1 MQRANNIILIAG
13 VLIGCTSVSAC
24 KSDDEG
30 GGNAGTAGAMSGGVG
45 GSTGGSAG
53 VAGTMTGGAGGSTT
67 GGMGGVA
74 GTMTTG
80 GVGGS
85 TGGVGGST
93 GGVGGTT
100 GGMGGMTGGMG
111 GMTGGMGGMTGGMGG
126 GEPDAGGGDSAT
138 FTEVYSII
146 MMKCGGASG
155 CHIAG
160 SSGGLSMAN
169 KATAYTNL
177 VGIDS
182 EECDG
187 EKRVIAGDADNSL
200 IIQALEGTADCV
212 DQMPRMRTPLS
223 EDEIATI
230 REWIDDGAM
239 NN

>member
-24 KSDDEG
+24 ESDDDG
-30 GGNAGTAGAMSGGVG
+30 GGNAGTGTGGMTGGVG

-53 VAGTMTGGAGGSTT
+53 VAGTMTGGVGGST

-80 GVGGS
+80 GVGGA
-85 TGGVGGST
+85 TGGVGGAT
-93 GGVGGTT
+93 GGVGGAT
-100 GGMGGMTGGMG
+100 GGIGGMTGGMG
-111 GMTGGMGGMTGGMGG
+111 GMTGGVGG

-146 MMKCGGASG
+146 MMKCGGGDFG
-155 CHIAG
+155 CHVTG
-160 SSGGLSMAN
+160 SSGGLNMNSKMMAF
-169 KATAYTNL
+169 TNL
-177 VGIDS
+177 VGVDS
-182 EECDG
+182 EECAG

-200 IIQALEGTADCV
+200 IIQALEGTADCI
-212 DQMPRMRTPLS
+212 DQMPRDRDPLS
-223 EDEIATI
+223 EAEIATI

>member
-13 VLIGCTSVSAC
+13 VLVGCASVSAC

-30 GGNAGTAGAMSGGVG
+30 GGNAGAGGMTGGVG

-53 VAGTMTGGAGGSTT
+53 VAGTMTGGAGGST

-74 GTMTTG
+74 GTMTG

-93 GGVGGTT
+93 GGVGGMT

-146 MMKCGGASG
+146 MMKCGGGDFG
-155 CHIAG
+155 CHVTG
-160 SSGGLSMAN
+160 SSGGLNMNSKMMAF
-169 KATAYTNL
+169 TNL

-182 EECDG
+182 GECDD
-187 EKRVIAGDADNSL
+187 EKRVVAGDADNSL
-200 IIQALEGTADCV
+200 LIQALEGTACV
-212 DQMPRMRTPLS
+212 DQMPRGRDPLS